1 MKRGR
6 QALSILLVCA
16 MLTGALPI
24 AARASGAGEGGGR
37 PELLSLTV
45 MDRNGETVSL
55 TEKASTVLL
64 GESYTFSVTFSHAE
78 AIRAVYVTSTVASR
92 KEYLEAVWDGT
103 AFRTQGPFADDPD
116 YIPGKIG
123 VEYTT
128 YPDGVDMDAGLDLT
142 DAEQALADVTAA
154 TVTSAAGDG
163 AAATVDLS
171 KLFADETQ
179 AAVGVAFDVFE
190 AAAGSTLLSDWLGI
204 HKNLETMKSYAVGG
218 SNYYLYLDY
227 SDPAVYAMI
236 LRDISGNKYFKLIC
250 TRMDGAYESLP
261 SLADSLSAVNT
272 VSSLTYSMLNISAGG
287 DELRREIDGRGD
299 LSEDEKARLRSDV
312 DAYEQ
317 DRALF
322 TLTMAVIPAVTAATA
337 GTMTAPAIVMGAL
350 LSVLQGAAGTFW
362 DYRVG
367 MIRDTEEPR
376 NTEFV
381 HGIPLT
387 KSLLTKGEL
396 TQGGTYCLVEN
407 SPSRFTMGSINVEL
421 CLHGHICH
429 ITNSGGDLTLRD
441 CTYHSGESTAGRLY
455 ERVSSTGGT
464 VTVEDCCNVSLTMGG
479 GCVRV
484 YGGVLDSVDC
494 TESDVALR
502 DVTVTRKAESN
513 CATLTMENVKAAQLI
528 NTDGSADISGGVI
541 GQGEQNPG
549 IVNDGGSITIA
560 YATVLGYEDLR
571 EDGNL
576 PSDYPAIQNKAGT
589 VNVTNCTLL
598 SLGTY
603 AAVENSGTMTIAA
616 SEVIGRSSKGDRLC
630 VKNMGFG
637 VLTIESG
644 RFVGT
649 VENNN
654 YLSSGG
660 ITINGG
666 VFQAS
671 GRNNLENW
679 TAKGTVTVNAGTF
692 RAYGGSNVYTTT
704 GNTNYLPKTVINGG
718 YFYAEGKGC
727 VSNNGISVSGGLY
740 LPETDIF
747 GGTFMSRNADTV
759 YNTGIMRI
767 HDGFFC
773 ASYGNESSYYD
784 SGCVRN
790 GARATAYGQLDIFGG
805 VFRNEGGAY
814 CLYTPDKDGLV
825 LHNGLF
831 WSSADGIHGGTC
843 RMEIGPDSDITVYAD
858 YGTEHSWHKV
868 LDTGSL
874 LYETPAALDLA
885 WADGYSGGIRY
896 YRDASAGKWTLISS
910 TRTDAIDTSGQFL
923 RLTGTNVGE
932 DTVEAELPEVVP
944 GQGGTGGVTG
954 TLGSYGE
961 LEWAYEGGA
970 VTVSGQI
977 GTGCAVMV
985 AAYNASG
992 RLLRAAAV
1000 RGLGGNVSIPAGAET
1015 VRLFWLSADYA
1026 PLCGRA
1032 EFAV

>member
-6 QALSILLVCA
+6 RVLGVLLVCA
-16 MLTGALPI
+16 MLTGALPMV
-24 AARASGAGEGGGR
+24 ARASGEGEGGSR

-45 MDRNGETVSL
+45 VDRNGETVSL
-55 TEKASTVLL
+55 TKKSSTVLL
-64 GESYTFSVTFSHAE
+64 GESYTFSATFSHAE
-78 AIRAVYVTSTVASR
+78 AVRAVYVTSTVASH

-103 AFRTQGPFADDPD
+103 AFHTQGPFAGDPD

-128 YPDGVDMDAGLDLT
+128 YPDGVDMDVGLDLT
-142 DAEQALADVTAA
+142 DAEQALADVTSA
-154 TVTSAAGDG
+154 TVTSVAGES
-163 AAATVDLS
+163 ASATVDLS

-179 AAVGVAFDVFE
+179 AAVGVAFDVFD
-190 AAAGSTLLSDWLGI
+190 AADDSTLLSDWLGVY
-204 HKNLETMKSYAVGG
+204 KNLETMKSYAVDG

-236 LRDISGNKYFKLIC
+236 LRDISGNKYLKLIC
-250 TRMDGAYESLP
+250 TELDGAYDSLP
-261 SLADSLSAVNT
+261 SLASSLSAVNT
-272 VSSLTYSMLNISAGG
+272 VSNLTYSMLGIDASA

-299 LSEDEKARLRSDV
+299 LSEDEKTMLRSDV

-322 TLTMAVIPAVTAATA
+322 TLTMAVIPAVTAATV

-367 MIRDTEEPR
+367 MLRDADEPR
-376 NTEFV
+376 NTEFA
-381 HGIPLT
+381 HGTPLT

-407 SPSRFTMGSINVEL
+407 SPSSFTMGSINVEL
-421 CLHGHICH
+421 CLHGHTCR
-429 ITNSGGDLTLRD
+429 ITNNGGDLTLRD

-455 ERVSSTGGT
+455 ETVKSTGGT
-464 VTVEDCCNVSLTMGG
+464 VAVEDCCNVSLTMVGG
-479 GCVRV
+479 YVRV
-484 YGGVLDSVDC
+484 NGGVLDSIDC
-494 TESDVALR
+494 TESDVTLR
-502 DVTVTRKAESN
+502 DVTVTGNVKSN
-513 CATLTMENVKAAQLI
+513 CATLTMENVEAARLN

-541 GQGEQNPG
+541 GQGEKSSG
-549 IVNDGGSITIA
+549 IVNDGGFITIA

-576 PSDYPAIQNKAGT
+576 PFDCPAIKNKAGT
-589 VNVTNCTLL
+589 VNITNCTLL

-603 AAVENSGTMTIAA
+603 AAIENSGTMTIAA
-616 SEVIGRSSKGDRLC
+616 SEVIGRSSKGDGQC
-630 VKNMGFG
+630 VKNIGSGM
-637 VLTIESG
+637 LTIESG

-649 VENNN
+649 VGNSS
-654 YLSSGG
+654 SSGG

-666 VFQAS
+666 VFQVS
-671 GRNNLENW
+671 GGNNLENW
-679 TAKGTVTVNAGTF
+679 TAKSTVTVNAGTF
-692 RAYGGSNVYTTT
+692 RAYGGSNVNTTT
-704 GNTNYLPKTVINGG
+704 GNINYLPKTVINGG

-727 VSNNGISVSGGLY
+727 VSSTGISVSGGLY
-740 LPETDIF
+740 RPETDIF
-747 GGTFMSRNADTV
+747 GGTFMSCNADTV

-767 HDGFFC
+767 HDGFFY
-773 ASYGNESSYYD
+773 AGYGDESSYYD

-790 GARATAYGQLDIFGG
+790 GARANAYGQLDIFGG

-814 CLYTPDKDGLV
+814 CLYTPNEDGLV
-825 LHNGLF
+825 LRSGLF

-858 YGTEHSWHKV
+858 YGTKYSWHKV

-874 LYETPAALDLA
+874 LYETPAALALT
-885 WADGYSGGIRY
+885 WADGYSGGARY
-896 YRDASAGKWTLISS
+896 YRDASEGKWTLISS
-910 TRTDAIDTSGQFL
+910 TLTDAIDTSGQFL
-923 RLTGTNVGE
+923 RLTGTNVGD
-932 DTVEAELPEVVP
+932 DTVEADLPEVVP
-944 GQGGTGGVTG
+944 GQGSTGGVTG

-977 GTGCAVMV
+977 GTGCTVMV

-992 RLLRAAAV
+992 RLLRTAAV
-1000 RGLGGNVSIPAGAET
+1000 RGFGGSVSIPTGAET
-1015 VRLFWLSADYA
+1015 VRLFWLSTDYA
-1026 PLCGRA
+1026 PLCSRA
-1032 EFAV
+1032 EFAA